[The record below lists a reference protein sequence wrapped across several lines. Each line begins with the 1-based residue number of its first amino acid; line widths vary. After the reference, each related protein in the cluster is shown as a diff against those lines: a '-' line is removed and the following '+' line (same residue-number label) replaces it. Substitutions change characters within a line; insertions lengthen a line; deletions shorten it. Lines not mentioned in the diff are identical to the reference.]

1 MFKLYLFSLTLLSA
15 HVFSQESY
23 KSPKVNFKKVES
35 SNINIKETK
44 WDSDIDYEV
53 KDNVEKT
60 QRDLASS
67 PPGETLTEDSPTRD
81 PSSSSNHK
89 EEGPEVVKPKKWKYT
104 PRVYRQD
111 KY

>member
-1 MFKLYLFSLTLLSA
+1 MRSLIVYKTWTGNALEKIAELFFPKNKFPLNPSTADSAETNYTSEAKTEELTA
-15 HVFSQESY
+15 ATPV
-23 KSPKVNFKKVES
+23 
-35 SNINIKETK
+35 
-44 WDSDIDYEV
+44 
-53 KDNVEKT
+53 
-60 QRDLASS
+60 
-67 PPGETLTEDSPTRD
+67 ETLTEDSPTRD